1 MDSKRFSI
9 GEQEQEE
16 ELVQLY
22 LYDVLDPGTPLEF
35 VGSPVAAR
43 IANRTKEIYEQRE
56 HDGRFVRL
64 GSLNPSR
71 LLFS

>member
-1 MDSKRFSI
+1 MDSKRFSF
-9 GEQEQEE
+9 GQKEE

-35 VGSPVAAR
+35 VGSPIARR
-43 IANRTKEIYEQRE
+43 IANRTKEIYEQQE
-56 HDGRFVRL
+56 YGGRFVRL
-64 GSLNPSR
+64 GTLESSR

>member
-1 MDSKRFSI
+1 MDSNRFSR
-9 GEQEQEE
+9 GDNDDM
-16 ELVQLY
+16 VQLY

-35 VGSPVAAR
+35 VGRPVTER

-56 HDGRFVRL
+56 YGERFVRL

-71 LLFS
+71 LLLS